1 MKQFYTLLL
10 LLAMHL
16 TFGQI
21 NKNEYD
27 YFVQFNGNQLS
38 KKVSIAEILNH
49 PIITKYSSKKPDL
62 DFTKY
67 TSVIQL
73 DQKITIHG
81 KFSDS
86 IPYYQV
92 TIPVKNKEAVKQL
105 IIKEFGAN
113 AKNDSPE
120 SSIKDLGQYS
130 VFNPKGK
137 NKILAWND
145 NYLVILEL
153 TQRTPYYNQYDTY
166 KSDSIQLGYEDAGVM
181 DVPAPETRVETVSP
195 PAVEEKAV
203 QSSVI
208 IDVPAEEV
216 QAPYDYTQDY
226 TPTAEYTIQEAEFN
240 LKQTEKLNSIVR
252 SLFENGFTAP
262 SSEKINVNAD
272 ISSWINYS
280 SAMTSFYSLYNYPMT
295 IFGGYD
301 KYLPMQKNFENFI
314 KGINLDFYFDNTNAR
329 VEEVIEYSPQMA
341 EVVGIIAN
349 RKINKNVFNYF
360 PAQKPL
366 GYMSY
371 HFNTKAALENFPSLT
386 ADIFQNPKVT
396 KEDISIITDLISTIV
411 DEEAAATL
419 FDGDLS
425 AFLYGFKDVEVM
437 TKSYDYDENYEE
449 VITDKKTKKSVP
461 LFSVIFTSTHPT
473 FGDKLLQLGVR
484 KKVLVQKGDYF
495 VIAGT
500 QQYGDI
506 IIKKDKDVIVVAN
519 TQDYFSNGNGSFS
532 GEAKKDLKKNYM
544 FGKLYGAE
552 MINAF
557 SKSSEAKPAEIERF
571 NKVSKQFSDITFE
584 SPKKIINNKLIFG
597 FKLNAAKSDKNII
610 LQTLDL
616 ADEMM
621 ESK

>member
-1 MKQFYTLLL
+1 MKHFYTLLL
-10 LLAMHL
+10 VLAAHL
-16 TFGQI
+16 TFGQS

-38 KKVSIAEILNH
+38 KKVSITEILNH

-92 TIPVKNKEAVKQL
+92 TIPVKNKEVVKQL

-113 AKNDSPE
+113 EKKESPE

-145 NYLVILEL
+145 TYLVILEL

-166 KSDSIQLGYEDAGVM
+166 KYDSIQGSDDSGGLDLSVDEIK
-181 DVPAPETRVETVSP
+181 VEIASP
-195 PAVEEKAV
+195 PAVEDKAV
-203 QSSVI
+203 KPSKL
-208 IDVPAEEV
+208 IDAPAAEAP
-216 QAPYDYTQDY
+216 APYNYTQDY
-226 TPTAEYTIQEAEFN
+226 PSAEYTIQEADFN
-240 LKQTEKLNSIVR
+240 LKQGEKLNNIVK

-272 ISSWINYS
+272 ISSWVNYS
-280 SAMTSFYSLYNYPMT
+280 SAMTSLYSVYNYPMT

-301 KYLPMQKNFENFI
+301 KFLPMQKNFENFV

-329 VEEVIEYSPQMA
+329 VEEVIEYSPQIA
-341 EVVGIIAN
+341 EVAAKMTN
-349 RKINKNVFNYF
+349 RKVNKNVFNYF

-371 HFNTKAALENFPSLT
+371 HINTKAALENFPSLT
-386 ADIFQNPKVT
+386 ADIFQNPKFT
-396 KEDISIITDLISTIV
+396 KEDITIITDLISTIV
-411 DEEAAATL
+411 DEEATATL

-437 TKSYDYDENYEE
+437 TKSYSYDENYEE
-449 VITDKKTKKSVP
+449 VVTDKKTKKSVP

-473 FGDKLLQLGVR
+473 FGDKLLQLGLR

-495 VIAGT
+495 VVAGT
-500 QQYGDI
+500 QKYGDI

-519 TQDYFSNGNGSFS
+519 TLDYFSDGSGSFTA
-532 GEAKKDLKKNYM
+532 EAKKDLKKNYM
-544 FGKLYGAE
+544 FGKLNSDE
-552 MINAF
+552 LINAF
-557 SKSSEAKPAEIERF
+557 SKSSEAKPSEIERF
-571 NKVSKQFSDITFE
+571 SKVSKQFSDITFE
-584 SPKKIINNKLIFG
+584 SPKKIINNKLVFG

-621 ESK
+621 DSK

>member
-10 LLAMHL
+10 LLATYL

-38 KKVSIAEILNH
+38 KKVSVAEILNH
-49 PIITKYSSKKPDL
+49 PIVTQYSAKKPDL

-67 TSVIQL
+67 TSLIQL

-92 TIPVKNKEAVKQL
+92 TIPVKSREAVKQFIL
-105 IIKEFGAN
+105 KEFGNGAEN
-113 AKNDSPE
+113 LE
-120 SSIKDLGQYS
+120 IKDLGKYA

-137 NKILAWND
+137 NKTLAWND

-153 TQRTPYYNQYDTY
+153 TQRLPSSFYTPQSQTVLQDSIAIDEVYEET
-166 KSDSIQLGYEDAGVM
+166 KSDENSIMIE
-181 DVPAPETRVETVSP
+181 APLNDGTI
-195 PAVEEKAV
+195 AVEE
-203 QSSVI
+203 
-208 IDVPAEEV
+208 
-216 QAPYDYTQDY
+216 APVEY
-226 TPTAEYTIQEAEFN
+226 TPNAEYTIQEATFN
-240 LKQTEKLNSIVR
+240 LEQTEKLNQIIK

-262 SSEKINVNAD
+262 TSEKINANAD

-280 SAMTSFYSLYNYPMT
+280 SAMTSLYSAYNYPMA

-301 KYLPMQKNFENFI
+301 KFLPMQKNFGNFI
-314 KGINLDFYFDNTNAR
+314 KGINLDFYFDNNNAR
-329 VEEVIEYSPQMA
+329 VEEVVEYSPQLA
-341 EVVGIIAN
+341 EVVSKITN

-371 HFNTKAALENFPSLT
+371 HLNTKAALENFPSLMT
-386 ADIFQNPKVT
+386 DIFQSPKLV
-396 KEDISIITDLISTIV
+396 KEDIAVITDLVSTIV

-425 AFLYGFKDVEVM
+425 AFLYGFKEVEVM
-437 TKSYDYDENYEE
+437 TKSYEYDENYEE
-449 VITDKKTKKSVP
+449 KITDKKTKKSVP

-473 FGDKLLQLGVR
+473 FADKLIQLGVR
-484 KKVLVQKGDYF
+484 KKVLVQKDNCY
-495 VIAGT
+495 VVTGT
-500 QQYGDI
+500 KEYGDI
-506 IIKKDKDVIVVAN
+506 FIKKDKDVIVIAN
-519 TQDYFSNGNGSFS
+519 TLDYFSAGNGSFS

-544 FGKLYGAE
+544 FGKLNIAE
-552 MINAF
+552 LINAF
-557 SKSSEAKPAEIERF
+557 GKSGEVKPSELGKF
-571 NKVSKQFSDITFE
+571 SKVSEQFSDITFE
-584 SPKKIINNKLIFG
+584 SPKKIINNKVVFG
-597 FKLNAAKSDKNII
+597 FKLNSLKSDKNII

-616 ADEMM
+616 TQELT
-621 ESK
+621 SK